1 MTRWLTD
8 DDNIGEEN
16 TTTTMM
22 LMSIMAFSPRA
33 HLDRMKAKAGAKVA
47 EECPTLVQ
55 VRFPVINYA
64 DGP

>member
-1 MTRWLTD
+1 
-8 DDNIGEEN
+8 
-16 TTTTMM
+16 MM

-64 DGP
+64 DGPWKRDFCLEHDVES

>member
-1 MTRWLTD
+1 
-8 DDNIGEEN
+8 
-16 TTTTMM
+16 MM

-55 VRFPVINYA
+55 VRFNYA
-64 DGP
+64 YGPWKRDYCLEHDVES